1 MVSRSAATQSSQVVP
16 RLARF
21 PWLILRLKDVLCFH
35 FKSLTRY
42 SLGALQSVEFTHAWR
57 RCLCYATAH
66 ARVVVTVSSAVLATP
81 GLRVLCVALFFHI
94 VVYALHIP
102 ALNTASHGCYLSVRI
117 QSNKQFQ
124 HIRMFTCTRCRRQ
137 RKG

>member
-42 SLGALQSVEFTHAWR
+42 SLGALQSVEFTNARR
-57 RCLCYATAH
+57 RCLCFATAH
-66 ARVVVTVSSAVLATP
+66 ARVVETVCSTCHSRLART
-81 GLRVLCVALFFHI
+81 LRSLVYHI
-94 VVYALHIP
+94 VVYALHIT

-124 HIRMFTCTRCRRQ
+124 HIRIYTCTRCRRQ